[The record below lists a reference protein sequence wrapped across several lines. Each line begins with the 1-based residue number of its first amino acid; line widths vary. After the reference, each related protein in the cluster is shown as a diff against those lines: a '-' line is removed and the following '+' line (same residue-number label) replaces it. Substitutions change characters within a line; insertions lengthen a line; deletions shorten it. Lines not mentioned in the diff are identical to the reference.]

1 MPNKE
6 IKKEVEEIKEI
17 MDEIIADTSV
27 PRNIRRAIEEA
38 KEKIAEIDAVNIGA
52 AIYILD
58 DISADINMPDHTR
71 TEVWQLISMLEAVK
85 EKVK

>member
-58 DISADINMPDHTR
+58 DISTDINMPDHTR
-71 TEVWQLISMLEAVK
+71 TEVWRLISMLEAVK